1 MILSSTKLIL
11 AINDG
16 LYRLLGRSPSDAL
29 VGTHIHDLGV
39 EIPRRIGS
47 KQTGWD
53 SLLNQCTPLQHNG
66 INDND
71 NDTKTFGKSP
81 RPTTTSEFWDLEDDR
96 SQPTVDVKIV
106 RPQSA
111 SRILGGK
118 RNVEHFR
125 ARMCIQR
132 IKYDDEVI
140 YIVDL
145 QRPTSQPTLSPMRP
159 NDSIGHDDSMGPP
172 NGDERIALPEDSSDQ
187 ETQVHRIVSTAIPY
201 FTALFDAHGDAVHLS
216 SSWHRVTGRKAQDS
230 LGSGW
235 FEAFHPDDRQKLYH
249 DWNEHV
255 RERHRSWSL
264 EARYRQKDGN
274 YRWCLVRVESTR
286 EEFDAIHY
294 WYGSMMDVDS
304 LLRARQESESRR
316 NSILSLVSNTHLC
329 LWAVNEDH
337 TLALQEGSLQWNPVT
352 ARKLHQRKK
361 DADESDALARAVTNS
376 LDAIFEKMREILDGK
391 VKTYTLDHREDGRWY
406 RSTLVADRSNYGDN
420 HDKTGS
426 TQAVLGLTID
436 VTDVRARAEL
446 EMENETL
453 TLKERAATEA
463 SQLKSR
469 FVANVSDRARTP
481 STPTKRHNTTEMT
494 CNRYRTSFE
503 HRLPALLE

>member
-1 MILSSTKLIL
+1 MRSIDLVTLIDALHRPSMILSSTKLIL

-39 EIPRRIGS
+39 EFSRPVGS

-53 SLLNQCTPLQHNG
+53 SLLNQCTPVEHNG

-71 NDTKTFGKSP
+71 NDTRTLGESP
-81 RPTTTSEFWDLEDDR
+81 RPTTTSEFWDQEDDR
-96 SQPTVDVKIV
+96 SQPTVDVKILL
-106 RPQSA
+106 PQPA
-111 SRILGGK
+111 SRLGAK
-118 RNVEHFR
+118 RKVDPLR
-125 ARMCIQR
+125 ARMCSQR

-140 YIVDL
+140 YIIDL
-145 QRPTSQPTLSPMRP
+145 QRPTPQPSLSPRRY

-172 NGDERIALPEDSSDQ
+172 HGDERIVLPEDSSDQ

-216 SSWHRVTGRKAQDS
+216 SSWHRVTGREAKDS

-235 FEAFHPDDRQKLYH
+235 FEAFHPEDRQKLQH
-249 DWNEHV
+249 DWDEHV

-286 EEFDAIHY
+286 EEFGAIHY

-304 LLRARQESESRR
+304 LLRERQESESRR
-316 NSILSLVSNTHLC
+316 NSILALVSNTNLC
-329 LWAVNEDH
+329 LWAVREDD

-352 ARKLHQRKK
+352 ARQLVQERKK
-361 DADESDALARAVTNS
+361 DADESEALVRAVTNS
-376 LDAIFEKMREILDGK
+376 LDAVFEKMREVLDGK
-391 VKTYTLDHREDGRWY
+391 FKTYTLDHREDGRWY

-420 HDKTGS
+420 NDKAGS
-426 TQAVLGLTID
+426 AQAVLGLTID

-469 FVANVSDRARTP
+469 FVANVSGR
-481 STPTKRHNTTEMT
+481 
-494 CNRYRTSFE
+494 
-503 HRLPALLE
+503 